1 MNRSR
6 KGIILAGGS
15 GTRLAPITNSMS
27 KQLMPVYDKPMIY
40 YPLSTLMLTGIRE
53 ILIIVNPSEI
63 QNFKKLLGDGS
74 HLGISIKY
82 KIQQNPNGIAE
93 AFLLSADFINQSP
106 SVLILG
112 DNLFHGNELIDL
124 LNNANKRTE
133 GSTIFAYHVSEPRS
147 YGVIEFDNDGNPFEI
162 REKPLETKSNF
173 AITGLYFYD
182 KNVVEYSKQIIPS
195 SRGELEI
202 SSINQIY
209 LKKNNLN
216 VELMG
221 RGMTWLDTGTFDS
234 LHQASSYIR
243 TLELRQG
250 LKVGCPEEI
259 AWRNGWIKDKDLKI
273 LAEKFD
279 KSGYGNYLYKLVNQ
293 NY

>member
-1 MNRSR
+1 MNISR

-82 KIQQNPNGIAE
+82 KIQQKPNGIAE

-147 YGVIEFDNDGNPFEI
+147 YGVIEFDSEGNPFEI
-162 REKPLETKSNF
+162 KEKPLETKSNF

-182 KNVVEYSKQIIPS
+182 KNVVEYAKQIIPS

>member
-1 MNRSR
+1 MNISR

-82 KIQQNPNGIAE
+82 KIQQEPNGIAE

-147 YGVIEFDNDGNPFEI
+147 YGVIEFDNEGNPFKI
-162 REKPLETKSNF
+162 TEKPLETKSNF

-182 KNVVEYSKQIIPS
+182 KNVVEYAKQIIPS

-273 LAEKFD
+273 LADKFD
-279 KSGYGNYLYKLVNQ
+279 KSGYGNYLYKLVHQ
-293 NY
+293 NF

>member
-15 GTRLAPITNSMS
+15 GTRLAPITNSIS

-82 KIQQNPNGIAE
+82 KIQQKPNGIAE

-147 YGVIEFDNDGNPFEI
+147 YGVIEFDSEGHPFEI
-162 REKPLETKSNF
+162 KEKPLETKSNF

>member
-15 GTRLAPITNSMS
+15 GTRLAPITNSIS

-147 YGVIEFDNDGNPFEI
+147 YGVIEFDSEGNPFEI

-182 KNVVEYSKQIIPS
+182 KNVVEYAKQIIPS